1 MHDTTGAR
9 RESGA
14 LSRALDQVGDRW
26 SLLLVEALL
35 DGSRRY
41 GELAEAVP
49 GIAPNVLADRLRRL
63 VAAGVLGATP
73 YTTRPPRLEYALT
86 ADGRELAGVVRLL
99 TDWGARR
106 SPGLEQL
113 RHTAR
118 GALVLPDLRPGG
130 GRRRGRSPRRGLTG
144 THPAGA
150 ASERRAQRRV
160 ETDPVSRRR
169 GVSAGR
175 EAPAG
180 CPLR

>member
-113 RHTAR
+113 RHTAC
-118 GALVLPDLRPGG
+118 
-130 GRRRGRSPRRGLTG
+130 G
-144 THPAGA
+144 TPLEARWYCPTCA
-150 ASERRAQRRV
+150 RAVDDSEDARLDV
-160 ETDPVSRRR
+160 V
-169 GVSAGR
+169 
-175 EAPAG
+175 
-180 CPLR
+180 

>member
-1 MHDTTGAR
+1 MHETTGPR
-9 RESGA
+9 SGPGA

-63 VAAGVLGATP
+63 AAAGVLQAKP
-73 YTTRPPRLEYALT
+73 YTTRPLRLEYALT

-99 TDWGARR
+99 TDWGARQ

-113 RHTAR
+113 RHAACGTPLEAR
-118 GALVLPDLRPGG
+118 WYCPTCARAVEDTEDA
-130 GRRRGRSPRRGLTG
+130 GL
-144 THPAGA
+144 
-150 ASERRAQRRV
+150 EV
-160 ETDPVSRRR
+160 I
-169 GVSAGR
+169 
-175 EAPAG
+175 
-180 CPLR
+180 